1 MLLEL
6 STKQS
11 RDEENMG
18 QGEAADAATVKCK
31 SEQSERCSAIAST
44 GGVQQADRFGFPGF
58 YCAQNWLYEIC

>member
-1 MLLEL
+1 VLLEL

-18 QGEAADAATVKCK
+18 QGEAPDAATVNCK
-31 SEQSERCSAIAST
+31 SERCSAIAST